1 MSWVEQA
8 APIVHEVIR
17 RVGRSDLK
25 ALRREFRKAYP
36 FGPRT
41 NAPYKAWLSEIRR
54 QLGHPLNLPKCD
66 PEDPQME
73 FELWAP
79 VLLCELSDVSITAV
93 ERMERCQ
100 NVTPWSTGRSACRR

>member
-66 PEDPQME
+66 PEDP
-73 FELWAP
+73 L
-79 VLLCELSDVSITAV
+79 LLCELSDVSITAV

>member
-36 FGPRT
+36 FVPRT
-41 NAPYKAWLSEIRR
+41 NAPYKSWLSELLRH
-54 QLGHPLNLPKCD
+54 LGYPLHLPKCD
-66 PEDPQME
+66 PEHPHME
-73 FELWAP
+73 FEFCP
-79 VLLCELSDVSITAV
+79 
-93 ERMERCQ
+93 
-100 NVTPWSTGRSACRR
+100 

>member
-36 FGPRT
+36 FGRRT
-41 NAPYKAWLSEIRR
+41 NAPYKAWLSEI
-54 QLGHPLNLPKCD
+54 
-66 PEDPQME
+66 
-73 FELWAP
+73 
-79 VLLCELSDVSITAV
+79 DVSITAV